1 MDADRLL
8 HYIKNPAH
16 LYQISYT
23 ELKSLVLQ
31 YPYCQ
36 NLRYLL
42 LKKSILEN
50 HKEQEQNLQLAATYS
65 SDREYLYQQ
74 IREKDSFNSEVD
86 SFVLKDDYLELKSI
100 STAPEIAEEEV
111 KEYVPESNAA
121 PVIIDPVEHNIIE
134 QSEAFPEEI
143 DIIEENQVDNGEHPS
158 APIST
163 VVESAPE
170 PPEEEVDYFEEE
182 DEEFEDI
189 TLEFD
194 SLFLEEPIILEVSNA
209 VTDKEQPENRKENQQ
224 KEEDEAISIEDLIE
238 LDSLTPL
245 QRMER
250 KRQKKTKKLEET
262 EKKKQ
267 AFDFAELDALI
278 EETKKEVKPDPK
290 EQKTSSQPAK
300 TKATPKSK
308 SGFQNMLEDLPPA
321 KFDPEEDTF
330 VLPEPKKSKKA
341 KKSKK
346 KSKSGSKKQPSLT
359 LPKEKSAKDPVK
371 PKKFAEK
378 SLKDS
383 DEIASETLAKLLVK
397 QESYDK
403 AIEMYERLSLKFPEK
418 SSYFA
423 EQIENL
429 KKL

>member
-86 SFVLKDDYLELKSI
+86 SFVLKEEYIELKSI
-100 STAPEIAEEEV
+100 SAAPEVAEPEAAELI
-111 KEYVPESNAA
+111 PESNAA
-121 PVIIDPVEHNIIE
+121 PVIIDPTEHNIME
-134 QSEAFPEEI
+134 ESEAFPEKE
-143 DIIEENQVDNGEHPS
+143 DAKEEEQLNIAEAPS
-158 APIST
+158 EPLST
-163 VVESAPE
+163 IVESAPE
-170 PPEEEVDYFEEE
+170 PSEEEIEYIEEE
-182 DEEFEDI
+182 EEFEDI
-189 TLEFD
+189 TSEFD
-194 SLFLEEPIILEVSNA
+194 RLFLEEPIVLEVSNA
-209 VTDKEQPENRKENQQ
+209 VTDKEQPENKEETRS

-245 QRMER
+245 ERMER
-250 KRQKKTKKLEET
+250 KRQKKKNKLEET

-278 EETKKEVKPDPK
+278 EETKKEVKTDEKSKEKKKQAPK
-290 EQKTSSQPAK
+290 LKPE
-300 TKATPKSK
+300 PKSK

-321 KFDPEEDTF
+321 KFDPDEDTF
-330 VLPEPKKSKKA
+330 VLPEPKKSKKS

-346 KSKSGSKKQPSLT
+346 KSKASSKKQSGLK
-359 LPKEKSAKDPVK
+359 LPKDKSGKAPVK

-383 DEIASETLAKLLVK
+383 DDIASETLAKLLVK

-403 AIEMYERLSLKFPEK
+403 AIEMYERLSLKIPEK